1 MSGIT
6 SLGFRKISADKV
18 STSFRV
24 REKKDKENSGEKK
37 KKTRALRME
46 DKYEEYMQRDTN

>member
-1 MSGIT
+1 M

-24 REKKDKENSGEKK
+24 REKKDKENSGGKK
-37 KKTRALRME
+37 KKKSIKDGR
-46 DKYEEYMQRDTN
+46 QI

>member
-6 SLGFRKISADKV
+6 SLGFGKVSADKV

>member
-1 MSGIT
+1 M

-24 REKKDKENSGEKK
+24 REKKDKENSGGKK
-37 KKTRALRME
+37 KKRALRME

>member
-6 SLGFRKISADKV
+6 SLGFGKVSADKV

-37 KKTRALRME
+37 KKQE
-46 DKYEEYMQRDTN
+46 H